1 MDGEVGVHSEVGK
14 GSTFWLTARLR
25 KSQSTNNQIE
35 DKFDVNVAENLRS
48 TFAGRRVLI
57 AEDDDFNRE
66 IATILLEDVGLCV
79 DVAEDGQFAFEMAG
93 KRAYDLILMDIQMPR
108 LDGLSATRQ
117 IRKSTTGSEV
127 PIIAMT
133 ANAFVEDRVRCI
145 EAGMN
150 GFLTKPIDTRDLYH
164 TLFTQLS
171 SNGIKGV
178 ALE

>member
-1 MDGEVGVHSEVGK
+1 
-14 GSTFWLTARLR
+14 
-25 KSQSTNNQIE
+25 
-35 DKFDVNVAENLRS
+35 
-48 TFAGRRVLI
+48 
-57 AEDDDFNRE
+57 
-66 IATILLEDVGLCV
+66 LEDVGLCV
-79 DVAEDGQFAFEMAG
+79 DVAEDGQFALEMAG
-93 KRAYDLILMDIQMPR
+93 KRVYDLILMDIQMPK

-150 GFLTKPIDTRDLYH
+150 GFLTKPIDTRDLYQ

-171 SNGIKGV
+171 SNGIEGV
-178 ALE
+178 AVE